1 MIRRDFARQANKRT
15 HRQTDRRT
23 DIQTDGQTGGQTD
36 RHTDG
41 RTDRQ
46 TSVCCVLATAG
57 TGESPGAD
65 TAVGQEGG
73 GLTDP
78 VPTVHSAAGVH
89 FLLTAR
95 TWQKETAKNQ
105 EYTK

>member
-15 HRQTDRRT
+15 DRQANGQTDR
-23 DIQTDGQTGGQTD
+23 QAD

-46 TSVCCVLATAG
+46 TSVCCVLATSG

-105 EYTK
+105 ECTK